1 MNTVVAIII
10 AVIAYIG
17 SIILALLI
25 GMGLMYAHFKGIDK
39 EDLEY
44 IDENADIEM
53 DDGTDDDDE
62 DEAEA

>member
-39 EDLEY
+39 EELEY
-44 IDENADIEM
+44 IDDEDDIE
-53 DDGTDDDDE
+53 DDDE
-62 DEAEA
+62 EEAMT